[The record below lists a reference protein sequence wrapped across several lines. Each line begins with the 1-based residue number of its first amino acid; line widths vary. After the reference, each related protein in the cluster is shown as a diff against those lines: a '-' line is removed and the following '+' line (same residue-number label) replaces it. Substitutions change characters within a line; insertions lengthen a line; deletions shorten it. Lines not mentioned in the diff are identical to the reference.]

1 MAVEGGPDPVS
12 ARFLGYSLWCQCSSL
27 SSLVHACPGRLW
39 PEKELGPRSCW
50 LSLATTLLQES
61 WETEV
66 LSGSERFGNLGCQA
80 HHKLS
85 KIECTFPQSM
95 SKGNCTDPLHKQI
108 RCIVTVF
115 EDSGS
120 GSIYVQSVNSTNC
133 TEDLVQL
140 VASCT
145 VETKAEIA
153 LVPASA
159 FRIKGTFN

>member
-1 MAVEGGPDPVS
+1 MIVS
-12 ARFLGYSLWCQCSSL
+12 
-27 SSLVHACPGRLW
+27 
-39 PEKELGPRSCW
+39 
-50 LSLATTLLQES
+50 
-61 WETEV
+61 
-66 LSGSERFGNLGCQA
+66 
-80 HHKLS
+80 
-85 KIECTFPQSM
+85 
-95 SKGNCTDPLHKQI
+95 
-108 RCIVTVF
+108 

-140 VASCT
+140 VAACT